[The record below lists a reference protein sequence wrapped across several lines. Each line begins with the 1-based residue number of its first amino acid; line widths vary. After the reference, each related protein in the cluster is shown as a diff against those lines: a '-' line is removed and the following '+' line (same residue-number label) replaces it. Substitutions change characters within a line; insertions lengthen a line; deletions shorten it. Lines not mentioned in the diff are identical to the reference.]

1 MLGYVPNMDVMED
14 VDLLREAGAFSSR
27 DAVLE
32 EAVRALLETRPEL
45 RTELAVKKYTDGKV
59 SLNRAAEIAGVS
71 PAEFKEILQS
81 RGVDRDAGFMSEE
94 DREEKLEK
102 L

>member
-1 MLGYVPNMDVMED
+1 MVDVMED
-14 VDLLREAGAFSSR
+14 IDMLREAGAFSSR

-32 EAVRALLETRPEL
+32 EAVRALLENRPEL
-45 RTELAVKKYTDGKV
+45 RTELAVKKYKDGTV

-71 PAEFKEILQS
+71 PAEFKEILRS
-81 RGVDRDAGFMSEE
+81 RGVDRDAGFLSDE
-94 DREEKLEK
+94 DREEKLGK

>member
-1 MLGYVPNMDVMED
+1 MED
-14 VDLLREAGAFSSR
+14 IDILREAGAFSSR

-32 EAVRALLETRPEL
+32 EVVRALLENRPEL
-45 RTELAVKKYTDGKV
+45 RTELAVEKYKDGAV

-71 PAEFKEILQS
+71 PAEFKGILRS
-81 RGVDRDAGFMSEE
+81 RGVDRDAGFLSDE
-94 DREEKLEK
+94 DREEKLGK

>member
-1 MLGYVPNMDVMED
+1 MEEID
-14 VDLLREAGAFSSR
+14 RLREAGAFASR
-27 DAVLE
+27 EAVLK

-45 RTELAVKKYTDGKV
+45 RTELAVTKYTAGDV

-71 PAEFKEILQS
+71 PDEFKEILRS
-81 RGVDRDAGFMSEE
+81 RGIDRDAGFLSEE
-94 DREEKLEK
+94 ERAEKLER